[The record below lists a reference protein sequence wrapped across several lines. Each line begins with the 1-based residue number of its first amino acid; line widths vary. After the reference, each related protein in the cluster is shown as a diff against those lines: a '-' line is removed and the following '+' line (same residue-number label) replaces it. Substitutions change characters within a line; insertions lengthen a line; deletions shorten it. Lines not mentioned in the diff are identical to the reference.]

1 MTLIGGVEVP
11 PKVQPC
17 LACVCQA
24 FPVCHAGS
32 KECSDTE
39 VLKLPFQKERH
50 DNSDDNVP
58 VTVRVWGI
66 PEL

>member
-17 LACVCQA
+17 LSCVCQ
-24 FPVCHAGS
+24 AGS
-32 KECSDTE
+32 KECSDAE
-39 VLKLPFQKERH
+39 VLKLPFQKERR

-58 VTVRVWGI
+58 VTVRGWGL